1 MMQNY
6 KKILGIAG
14 NPVLHSLSP
23 LFQNYIIE
31 SLNLDYI
38 YVAFEVDEN
47 HFRSFIKGAEV
58 IRNLVGLN
66 ITIPFKEEAYKCCDV
81 LSAASKEIQVVNTIH
96 FKDGKKYGYN
106 TDIWGVIN
114 VIRDVLNISDMTE
127 KTALVL
133 GGGGGARA
141 AIYGIKK
148 LGGEKIYV
156 VLKSKKRE
164 TDLVRWAKDFL
175 NLELKIIEW
184 GEINRIFKTEPIHL
198 LINATPLGLQGENL
212 PIDVKYV
219 PPYCKVFDMAYSKN
233 ETPFV
238 REAQNYQIDAVDGLY
253 MLIYQGVESFKLW
266 TGKTVETKSILDYL
280 KRQIKNG

>member
-1 MMQNY
+1 MRYNF
-6 KKILGIAG
+6 KKILGVVG

-31 SLNLDYI
+31 RLKLDYV
-38 YVAFEVDEN
+38 YVPFEVETA

-58 IRNLVGLN
+58 VKNLVGLN
-66 ITIPFKEEAYKCCDV
+66 ITIPFKEEAYKYCDI
-81 LSAASKEIQVVNTIH
+81 LSDASKEIKVVNTIY

-114 VIRDVLNISDMTE
+114 VIKEMLKITDLKA
-127 KTALVL
+127 KTSIVL

-141 AIYGIKK
+141 AIYGIKR

-164 TDLVRWAKDFL
+164 AELINWAKSSL
-175 NLELKIIEW
+175 NLDIIIIDW
-184 GEINRIFKTEPIHL
+184 GEINRIFKIESVHL
-198 LINATPLGLQGENL
+198 LINATPLGIQGENL
-212 PIDVKYV
+212 PIDFKYIQG
-219 PPYCKVFDMAYSKN
+219 YCKIFDMAYSKN

-238 REAQNYQIDAVDGLY
+238 REALSNHIDAVDGIY
-253 MLIYQGVESFKLW
+253 MLIYQGVESFKIW
-266 TGKTVETKSILDYL
+266 TGETIDVNEIIDYL
-280 KRQIKNG
+280 KRQLRNG